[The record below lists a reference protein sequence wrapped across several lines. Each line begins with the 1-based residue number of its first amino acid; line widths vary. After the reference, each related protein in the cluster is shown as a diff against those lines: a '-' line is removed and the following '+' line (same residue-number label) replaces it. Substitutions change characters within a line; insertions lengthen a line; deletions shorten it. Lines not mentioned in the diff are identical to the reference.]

1 MRGSQRRC
9 PHPNQ
14 RRVSITDAEAALNKL
29 RVATGNRWAYWCATI
44 YAQWGNA
51 SQALEQLD
59 TALRK
64 RLPEL
69 RWLKTD
75 PLLDSLRQAP
85 RFRAIERV
93 LNFPD

>member
-1 MRGSQRRC
+1 
-9 PHPNQ
+9 
-14 RRVSITDAEAALNKL
+14 LNKL
-29 RVATGNRWAYWCATI
+29 RTAAGERWAYRCATI
-44 YAQWGNA
+44 YAQWGNTA
-51 SQALEQLD
+51 QALEQLD

-75 PLLDSLRQAP
+75 PLLDSLRQEP
-85 RFRAIERV
+85 RFRAMERV